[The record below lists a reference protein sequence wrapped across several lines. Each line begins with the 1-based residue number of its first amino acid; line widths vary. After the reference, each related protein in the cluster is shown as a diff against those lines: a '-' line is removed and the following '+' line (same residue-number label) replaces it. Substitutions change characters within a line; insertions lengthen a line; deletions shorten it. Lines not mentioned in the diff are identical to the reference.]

1 MLLAPRLALAALT
14 FAFVPSVADNLE
26 FKPAAGLERAKT
38 FSMEGTF
45 GLGDMV
51 LTVDGQDMTGAADL
65 GDVSGKLGLSLD
77 VVEHYLKT
85 SDGRPLLLERQYTKS
100 GVTFDMAEE
109 SSNEAD
115 LFELDGKTVVF
126 EWDAEKGE
134 YKRTLK
140 DGGENE
146 ALVGLGV
153 DLDYRSLLPGHAV
166 SVGDKWEVAPA
177 DLTTA
182 LFFGTDVGDLL
193 AKANED
199 AEATEMLEQFGPALE
214 RLFGNF
220 KAQCEYVG
228 QRDLDG
234 VRVAEIK
241 LVIDSDGTLDLRD
254 LVQGA
259 LEGQLGG
266 EGLGLDLQQ
275 ADVSLEIRGE
285 GRLLWDTS
293 AHHAHSFQ
301 LATKLGLELEL
312 AMSISDPQ
320 GGDHS
325 AEMQVEILGEL
336 AWKME

>member
-14 FAFVPSVADNLE
+14 FTFVPSVADSLE

-38 FSMEGTF
+38 FSMDCTF
-45 GLGDMV
+45 GLGDML

-77 VVEHYLKT
+77 VVDHYLK
-85 SDGRPLLLERQYTKS
+85 SADGRPLLLERQYTKS
-100 GVTFDMAEE
+100 GMAFDMDEE
-109 SSNEAD
+109 SSTETD

-126 EWDAEKGE
+126 EWDADKGE

-153 DLDYRSLLPGHAV
+153 DLDYRTLLPGRAV

-193 AKANED
+193 AKADED
-199 AEATEMLEQFGPALE
+199 AEAAEMLEQFGPALE

-228 QRDLDG
+228 LRDLDG

-254 LVQGA
+254 LVQSA
-259 LEGQLGG
+259 LEGQIGG

-285 GRLLWDTS
+285 GRLLLDTT

-301 LATKLGLELEL
+301 LATNLGLELEM